1 MFNNWNHNQYIY
13 IKNFMLEKNFL
24 KIKEDLIDNFKT
36 YDHPD
41 KLKSGKQ
48 TTSDLHTIFKSPHWL
63 KYFNKLTGIMNDLGK
78 ERLLKSWGLKIDKK
92 QKQFLHR
99 HPENRYTSIFYIQN
113 DNYELGTQLKEND
126 NDIIIPGYENSILIF
141 EGNILHDAVFPT
153 GKLKNPRYTL
163 ISDYE

>member
-63 KYFNKLTGIMNDLGK
+63 KYFNKLTDIMNDLGK
-78 ERLLKSWGLKIDKK
+78 EKLLKSWGLKIDKK

-113 DNYELGTQLKEND
+113 DNYELGTQLKDND
-126 NDIIIPGYENSILIF
+126 NDIIIPRI
-141 EGNILHDAVFPT
+141 
-153 GKLKNPRYTL
+153 
-163 ISDYE
+163 

>member
-1 MFNNWNHNQYIY
+1 
-13 IKNFMLEKNFL
+13 MLQKNFL
-24 KIKEDLIDNFKT
+24 KIKEALIDNFKT

-48 TTSDLHTIFKSPHWL
+48 TTSDLHIIFKSTHL
-63 KYFNKLTGIMNDLGK
+63 LEYFNKLTGIMNDLGK

-113 DNYELGTQLKEND
+113 DLFFYSCE
-126 NDIIIPGYENSILIF
+126 ILSSYSSSLNLCIK
-141 EGNILHDAVFPT
+141 DS
-153 GKLKNPRYTL
+153 
-163 ISDYE
+163 SDKS

>member
-1 MFNNWNHNQYIY
+1 MFNNWNHNKYIY

-24 KIKEDLIDNFKT
+24 KIKKDLIDNFKT

-48 TTSDLHTIFKSPHWL
+48 TTSDLHIIFKSPHWL
-63 KYFNKLTGIMNDLGK
+63 EYFNKLTDIMNDLGK
-78 ERLLKSWGLKIDKK
+78 EKLLKSWGLKIDKK

-113 DNYELGTQLKEND
+113 DRYELGTQLKDND
-126 NDIIIPGYENSILIF
+126 NDIIIPGHENSILIF
-141 EGNILHDAVFPT
+141 EGNILHDAVFPHS
-153 GKLKNPRYTL
+153 KLKNPRYTL